1 MGVWEGL
8 PPTSDTVCDVPVHR
22 GADNLSARLT
32 LKLKKPVIAWH
43 YCGEPAVTTFLPAFE
58 SAGGWTGDN
67 NEYLSEMNITFVCE
81 THKPKRLKEELEN

>member
-32 LKLKKPVIAWH
+32 LKLKKEVKD
-43 YCGEPAVTTFLPAFE
+43 VKQ
-58 SAGGWTGDN
+58 D
-67 NEYLSEMNITFVCE
+67 
-81 THKPKRLKEELEN
+81 

>member
-1 MGVWEGL
+1 MGVWDGIFT
-8 PPTSDTVCDVPVHR
+8 TSGIVCDVPVHR
-22 GADNLSARLT
+22 G
-32 LKLKKPVIAWH
+32 IAWH

-81 THKPKRLKEELEN
+81 THKPERLKEELEN